1 MLFSLWHIKG
11 KSLIVAIMI
20 ATNIILTYIPLNHSE
35 AQNVTDDTLIE
46 LKTPIPTLAIRV

>member
-35 AQNVTDDTLIE
+35 AENVTDDTLIE